1 VIAYLRGKVLAQR
14 PGRLVVDVGGVG
26 YEVFAPVPT
35 TLALKPDDD
44 VSLHVHTLVREDAL
58 QLFGFADADELALF
72 ELVTGVTGVGPRLAL
87 ALISEVPLP
96 ELVRAIREANV
107 ARLTRVTGIGRKTAD
122 RLCLELKDK
131 VVGLAPA
138 AAAKAAEA
146 GAAEAAPASAG
157 PLDDAVSAL
166 VNLGYSRA
174 RAEAAVR
181 SAAADGDGASLEDLV
196 RRGLAS
202 LARTP

>member
-1 VIAYLRGKVLAQR
+1 VIAYLKGKVLALR

-35 TLALKPDDD
+35 TLSLGTDDE

-58 QLFGFADADELALF
+58 QLFGFADADELTLF

-87 ALISEVPLP
+87 SLISEVPLP
-96 ELVRAIREANV
+96 DLVRALREGDV
-107 ARLTRVTGIGRKTAD
+107 ARLTRVTGVGRKTAD

-131 VVGLAPA
+131 VLGLAPVEA
-138 AAAKAAEA
+138 ARAAEA
-146 GAAEAAPASAG
+146 GAAETAPRPG
-157 PLDDAVSAL
+157 EPLDDAVSAL
-166 VNLGYSRA
+166 VNLGYPRA

-181 SAAADGDGASLEDLV
+181 GAAAGGEASLEELV
-196 RRGLAS
+196 RKGLAS